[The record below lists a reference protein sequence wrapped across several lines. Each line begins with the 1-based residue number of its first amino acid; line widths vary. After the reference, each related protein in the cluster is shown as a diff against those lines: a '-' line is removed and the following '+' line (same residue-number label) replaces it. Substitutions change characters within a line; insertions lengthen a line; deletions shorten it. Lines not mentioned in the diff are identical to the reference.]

1 MDVRLWSVALIVDGM
16 KVLHDR
22 RREGVS
28 HKDPHDLPQKIPVLC
43 LTSARKPTG
52 SLMRSDPQRSYQA
65 PGKTTMI
72 APRLASPPQSWR
84 TRARPITYLVS

>member
-1 MDVRLWSVALIVDGM
+1 MDGM

-22 RREGVS
+22 RKEGVS

-52 SLMRSDPQRSYQA
+52 PSMCLDPQKPYQA
-65 PGKTTMI
+65 PGKTTTT
-72 APRLASPPQSWR
+72 APRLGCIQSMI
-84 TRARPITYLVS
+84 TFSIMARHG